1 MRNFIDRIKNL
12 IRWIPVIWKDYD
24 FDHSYIY
31 EILKFKLKNQ
41 AEHLK
46 NSEYSDFDREYE
58 RLQTIIKLM
67 DRVQN
72 EYYIDTFLSRKKH
85 NKARKLLF
93 KMLEENIE
101 KYWD

>member
-1 MRNFIDRIKNL
+1 MEIIYRLKNL
-12 IRWIPVIWKDYD
+12 FRWIPIIWKDKD
-24 FDHSYIY
+24 WDHCYIY

-41 AEHLK
+41 AEHL
-46 NSEYSDFDREYE
+46 NSSELSDFDREYE

-72 EYYIDTFLSRKKH
+72 EYYIDTFWNLKKH
-85 NKARKLLF
+85 DKARKLLF

>member
-1 MRNFIDRIKNL
+1 MEIIYRLKNL
-12 IRWIPVIWKDYD
+12 FRWIPVIYRDMDW
-24 FDHSYIY
+24 DHYYIY

-41 AEHLK
+41 AEHL
-46 NSEYSDFDREYE
+46 NSSPYSDFDREYE
-58 RLQTIIKLM
+58 RLQTIIRLM

-72 EYYIDTFLSRKKH
+72 EYYIDTFLDLKKH

>member
-1 MRNFIDRIKNL
+1 MRDFINRIKNIL
-12 IRWIPVIWKDYD
+12 RWIPVLYRDRDW
-24 FDHSYIY
+24 DHHFIY

-46 NSEYSDFDREYE
+46 NGYSDFDREYE

-72 EYYIDTFLSRKKH
+72 EYYIDTFLDVKKH

-93 KMLEENIE
+93 KMLEERIE
-101 KYWD
+101 GWWD

>member
-12 IRWIPVIWKDYD
+12 IRWAPVIWNDYD

-31 EILKFKLKNQ
+31 KILKFKLKNQ

-46 NSEYSDFDREYE
+46 SNGIVEFDREYE
-58 RLQTIIKLM
+58 RMQTIIRLM

-72 EYYIDTFLSRKKH
+72 EYYIDTFLDLKKH

>member
-1 MRNFIDRIKNL
+1 MEIIYRLKNL
-12 IRWIPVIWKDYD
+12 FRWIPVIYRDRDW
-24 FDHSYIY
+24 DHYYIY

-72 EYYIDTFLSRKKH
+72 EYYIETLWDLQQH

>member
-1 MRNFIDRIKNL
+1 MRDFINRIKNL
-12 IRWIPVIWKDYD
+12 FRWIPVIWNDYD

-46 NSEYSDFDREYE
+46 NGYSDFDHEYE
-58 RLQTIIKLM
+58 RLQTIIRLM

-72 EYYIDTFLSRKKH
+72 EYYIDTFLDAKKH